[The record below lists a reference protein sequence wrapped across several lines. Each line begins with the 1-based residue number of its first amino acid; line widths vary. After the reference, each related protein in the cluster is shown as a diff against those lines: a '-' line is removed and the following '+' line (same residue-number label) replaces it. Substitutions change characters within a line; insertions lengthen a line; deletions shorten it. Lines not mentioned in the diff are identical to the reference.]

1 MTVMARLDCHNRH
14 PLHEVRETR
23 RAPPAIE
30 HTPCALGIAPFNI
43 TLQSHTSAS
52 SLSFVRRRRSKPRTR
67 RAFCHRSTPRV
78 QRALRHRSTSW
89 FEVAPAIARQHAPCG
104 RFGVVPAIARRRAPR
119 IVLRCRRAL
128 ALAHQSH
135 SVPVAARRNRLASIL
150 ARWRPTASPRW
161 NFNLPPTG

>member
-1 MTVMARLDCHNRH
+1 MARLDCHNRH

-67 RAFCHRSTPRV
+67 RAFRHRSKPHSR
-78 QRALRHRSTSW
+78 QALRHRSTPRTSQLHPSASC
-89 FEVAPAIARQHAPCG
+89 VGGARRHAPGKRFATARLLGSESHPPSFDGAHPASC
-104 RFGVVPAIARRRAPR
+104 FGVAGRSLSHTKATRCP
-119 IVLRCRRAL
+119 LRHAG
-128 ALAHQSH
+128 
-135 SVPVAARRNRLASIL
+135 
-150 ARWRPTASPRW
+150 TAWHP
-161 NFNLPPTG
+161 F